1 VAFDPLRTRWKGVDT
16 GDTMDD
22 QEVIWMAT
30 LDEARSAKAALR
42 QKVTGL
48 DGVIGVGVAPEFTT
62 SLGQP
67 PREYPARK
75 HAGPDTSGGSPVE
88 VLAEEVLV
96 SHVAGPGGSW
106 VLQVNVTDPRLV
118 DKIPEE
124 IDDVA
129 VRVRVVGAVRA
140 G

>member
-1 VAFDPLRTRWKGVDT
+1 
-16 GDTMDD
+16 MDD
-22 QEVIWMAT
+22 QEVIGMAT

-42 QKVTGL
+42 EKVAGL

-67 PREYPARK
+67 PREHPTRAQARPA
-75 HAGPDTSGGSPVE
+75 SGSSPVE
-88 VLAEEVLV
+88 VLTEEVSV
-96 SHVAGPGGSW
+96 EEVAGPGGSW
-106 VLQVNVTDPRLV
+106 VLQVNVTDPALV
-118 DKIPEE
+118 DKVPEE
-124 IDDVA
+124 IGDVA

>member
-1 VAFDPLRTRWKGVDT
+1 
-16 GDTMDD
+16 
-22 QEVIWMAT
+22 MAT

-42 QKVTGL
+42 EKVTGL

-62 SLGQP
+62 SLENP
-67 PREYPARK
+67 PREYPARR
-75 HAGPDTSGGSPVE
+75 PGGSGSPRRSRVDVLTDEVSVE
-88 VLAEEVLV
+88 Q
-96 SHVAGPGGSW
+96 VAGPGESW

-118 DKIPEE
+118 DKVPEE

>member
-1 VAFDPLRTRWKGVDT
+1 
-16 GDTMDD
+16 MDD
-22 QEVIWMAT
+22 QEVIGMAT

-42 QKVTGL
+42 KKVTGL
-48 DGVIGVGVAPEFTT
+48 DGVIGVGVAPEFTA
-62 SLGQP
+62 SIGQP

-75 HAGPDTSGGSPVE
+75 QAKSPAGRSPVE
-88 VLAEEVLV
+88 VLSEDELV
-96 SHVAGPGGSW
+96 EQVAGPGGSW
-106 VLQVNVTDPRLV
+106 VLQVNVTDARLV
-118 DKIPEE
+118 DRIPEE

>member
-1 VAFDPLRTRWKGVDT
+1 
-16 GDTMDD
+16 
-22 QEVIWMAT
+22 MAT

-42 QKVTGL
+42 EKVTGL

-67 PREYPARK
+67 PREYPAQK
-75 HAGPDTSGGSPVE
+75 HAEPGSSGRSPVE
-88 VLAEEVLV
+88 VLAEEVSV
-96 SHVAGPGGSW
+96 EQVTGSGGSW
-106 VLQVNVTDPRLV
+106 VLQVNVTDPGLV
-118 DKIPEE
+118 DKVPEE
-124 IDDVA
+124 INDVA

>member
-1 VAFDPLRTRWKGVDT
+1 
-16 GDTMDD
+16 MDD
-22 QEVIWMAT
+22 QEVIGMAT

-67 PREYPARK
+67 PREYPAQK
-75 HAGPDTSGGSPVE
+75 HATSGTSRRSSVE
-88 VLAEEVLV
+88 VLAEEVSV
-96 SHVAGPGGSW
+96 EQVTGSGGSW

-118 DKIPEE
+118 DKVPEE
-124 IDDVA
+124 INDVA

>member
-1 VAFDPLRTRWKGVDT
+1 
-16 GDTMDD
+16 MDD
-22 QEVIWMAT
+22 QEVIGMAT

-42 QKVTGL
+42 AKVTGL

-67 PREYPARK
+67 PREYPAQK
-75 HAGPDTSGGSPVE
+75 HAKSGTSGRSSVE
-88 VLAEEVLV
+88 VLAEEVSV
-96 SHVAGPGGSW
+96 EQVTGSGGSW

-118 DKIPEE
+118 DKVPEE
-124 IDDVA
+124 INDVA

>member
-1 VAFDPLRTRWKGVDT
+1 
-16 GDTMDD
+16 MDD
-22 QEVIWMAT
+22 QEVIGMAT

-42 QKVTGL
+42 EKVTGL
-48 DGVIGVGVAPEFTT
+48 DGVIGVGVAPEFTA
-62 SLGQP
+62 SIGQP
-67 PREYPARK
+67 PREYPGRK
-75 HAGPDTSGGSPVE
+75 QAKSPASRSPVE
-88 VLAEEVLV
+88 VLSEDELV
-96 SHVAGPGGSW
+96 EQVAGPGGSW
-106 VLQVNVTDPRLV
+106 VLQVNVTDARLV

>member
-1 VAFDPLRTRWKGVDT
+1 
-16 GDTMDD
+16 
-22 QEVIWMAT
+22 MAT

-42 QKVTGL
+42 QKVAGL

-62 SLGQP
+62 SFDEP
-67 PREYPARK
+67 PHEHRAR
-75 HAGPDTSGGSPVE
+75 AQAEPRRSGSSPVE
-88 VLAEEVLV
+88 VLAEEVSV
-96 SHVAGPGGSW
+96 EQVTGPGGSW
-106 VLQVNVTDPRLV
+106 VLQVNVTDPGLV
-118 DKIPEE
+118 DKVPEE

>member
-1 VAFDPLRTRWKGVDT
+1 
-16 GDTMDD
+16 
-22 QEVIWMAT
+22 MAT

-42 QKVTGL
+42 DKVAGL

-67 PREYPARK
+67 PPREHRARR
-75 HAGPDTSGGSPVE
+75 HTEPRAAAGSPVE
-88 VLAEEVLV
+88 VLAEEVSV
-96 SHVAGPGGSW
+96 EQVTGPGGSW

-118 DKIPEE
+118 DKVPEE

>member
-1 VAFDPLRTRWKGVDT
+1 
-16 GDTMDD
+16 
-22 QEVIWMAT
+22 MA
-30 LDEARSAKAALR
+30 
-42 QKVTGL
+42 
-48 DGVIGVGVAPEFTT
+48 
-62 SLGQP
+62 
-67 PREYPARK
+67 
-75 HAGPDTSGGSPVE
+75 
-88 VLAEEVLV
+88 
-96 SHVAGPGGSW
+96 HVAGPGGSW

>member
-1 VAFDPLRTRWKGVDT
+1 
-16 GDTMDD
+16 
-22 QEVIWMAT
+22 MAT

-42 QKVTGL
+42 EKVTGL

-67 PREYPARK
+67 PREHLARK
-75 HAGPDTSGGSPVE
+75 HPEPGQSSGSPVD
-88 VLAEEVLV
+88 VLAEEVSV
-96 SHVAGPGGSW
+96 EQVAGTGGSW
-106 VLQVNVTDPRLV
+106 VLQVNVTDPGLV
-118 DKIPEE
+118 DKVPEE

>member
-1 VAFDPLRTRWKGVDT
+1 
-16 GDTMDD
+16 
-22 QEVIWMAT
+22 MAT

-42 QKVTGL
+42 DTVAGL

-62 SLGQP
+62 SLEQP
-67 PREYPARK
+67 PREYRAR
-75 HAGPDTSGGSPVE
+75 AQGEPGGSRGSQVE
-88 VLAEEVLV
+88 VLAEEVSV
-96 SHVAGPGGSW
+96 EQVTGPGGSW

>member
-1 VAFDPLRTRWKGVDT
+1 
-16 GDTMDD
+16 
-22 QEVIWMAT
+22 MAT

-42 QKVTGL
+42 EKVTGL
-48 DGVIGVGVAPEFTT
+48 DGVIGVGVAPEFTA
-62 SLGQP
+62 SIGQP
-67 PREYPARK
+67 PSEYHARK
-75 HAGPDTSGGSPVE
+75 QAQPGTSGRSPVE
-88 VLAEEVLV
+88 VLSEDELV
-96 SHVAGPGGSW
+96 EQVAGPGGSW
-106 VLQVNVTDPRLV
+106 VLQVNVTDARLV

>member
-1 VAFDPLRTRWKGVDT
+1 
-16 GDTMDD
+16 MDD
-22 QEVIWMAT
+22 QEVIGMAT

-67 PREYPARK
+67 PREYRARN
-75 HAGPDTSGGSPVE
+75 HTEPGGSSVE
-88 VLAEEVLV
+88 VLADEVSV
-96 SHVAGPGGSW
+96 EQVTGPGGSW
-106 VLQVNVTDPRLV
+106 VLQVNVTDPGLV
-118 DKIPEE
+118 DKVPEE

>member
-1 VAFDPLRTRWKGVDT
+1 
-16 GDTMDD
+16 
-22 QEVIWMAT
+22 MAT

-67 PREYPARK
+67 PREHPARK
-75 HAGPDTSGGSPVE
+75 HTSPDTSGGSPVE

-96 SHVAGPGGSW
+96 EHVTGPGGSW

>member
-1 VAFDPLRTRWKGVDT
+1 
-16 GDTMDD
+16 MDD
-22 QEVIWMAT
+22 QEVIGMAT

-42 QKVTGL
+42 EKVTGL
-48 DGVIGVGVAPEFTT
+48 DGVIGVGVAPEFTA
-62 SLGQP
+62 SIGQP

-75 HAGPDTSGGSPVE
+75 HAKSGMSPVE
-88 VLAEEVLV
+88 VLSEDELV
-96 SHVAGPGGSW
+96 EQVAGPGGSW
-106 VLQVNVTDPRLV
+106 VLQVNVTDARLV
-118 DKIPEE
+118 DKVPEE

>member
-1 VAFDPLRTRWKGVDT
+1 M

-22 QEVIWMAT
+22 QEVIRMAT

-42 QKVTGL
+42 QKVAGL
-48 DGVIGVGVAPEFTT
+48 DGVIGVGVAPEFTA

-67 PREYPARK
+67 PHQHPARK
-75 HAGPDTSGGSPVE
+75 HGRPGGSPVE

-96 SHVAGPGGSW
+96 DHVGGPGGSW

-118 DKIPEE
+118 DKVPEE

>member
-1 VAFDPLRTRWKGVDT
+1 
-16 GDTMDD
+16 
-22 QEVIWMAT
+22 MAT

-42 QKVTGL
+42 EKVAGL

-67 PREYPARK
+67 PREHPTRAQARPA
-75 HAGPDTSGGSPVE
+75 SGSSPVE
-88 VLAEEVLV
+88 VLTEEVSV
-96 SHVAGPGGSW
+96 EQVTGPGGSW
-106 VLQVNVTDPRLV
+106 VLQVNVTDPALV
-118 DKIPEE
+118 DKVPEE
-124 IDDVA
+124 IGDVA

>member
-1 VAFDPLRTRWKGVDT
+1 
-16 GDTMDD
+16 
-22 QEVIWMAT
+22 MAT

-42 QKVTGL
+42 EKVTGL

-75 HAGPDTSGGSPVE
+75 HTEPGASGGSVE
-88 VLAEEVLV
+88 VLAEEVSV
-96 SHVAGPGGSW
+96 EQVTGPGGSW
-106 VLQVNVTDPRLV
+106 VLQVNVTDPDLV
-118 DKIPEE
+118 DKVPEE
-124 IDDVA
+124 INDVA

>member
-1 VAFDPLRTRWKGVDT
+1 
-16 GDTMDD
+16 MDD
-22 QEVIWMAT
+22 QEVIGMAT

-42 QKVTGL
+42 QKVAGL

-67 PREYPARK
+67 PREHPARK
-75 HAGPDTSGGSPVE
+75 HSDSDTSGGSSVD
-88 VLAEEVLV
+88 VLAEEVSV
-96 SHVAGPGGSW
+96 EQVTGPGGSW

-118 DKIPEE
+118 DKVPEE

>member
-1 VAFDPLRTRWKGVDT
+1 
-16 GDTMDD
+16 MDD
-22 QEVIWMAT
+22 QEVIGMAT

-42 QKVTGL
+42 AKVTGL

-67 PREYPARK
+67 PREYPAQK
-75 HAGPDTSGGSPVE
+75 HAKSGRSSVE
-88 VLAEEVLV
+88 VLAEEVSV
-96 SHVAGPGGSW
+96 EQVTGSGGSW

-118 DKIPEE
+118 DKVPEE

>member
-1 VAFDPLRTRWKGVDT
+1 
-16 GDTMDD
+16 
-22 QEVIWMAT
+22 MAT
-30 LDEARSAKAALR
+30 LDEARAAKAALR
-42 QKVTGL
+42 EEVTRL
-48 DGVIGVGVAPEFTT
+48 SGVIGVGVAPEFTT
-62 SLGQP
+62 PVGQP
-67 PREYPARK
+67 SRDHPPARK
-75 HAGPDTSGGSPVE
+75 RAASDAHGGSPVE
-88 VLAEEVLV
+88 VLSEEALV
-96 SHVAGPGGSW
+96 EQVAGPGGSW

>member
-1 VAFDPLRTRWKGVDT
+1 
-16 GDTMDD
+16 MDD
-22 QEVIWMAT
+22 QEVIGMAT

-42 QKVTGL
+42 EKVTGL

-62 SLGQP
+62 PSGQP

-75 HAGPDTSGGSPVE
+75 HAEPGTSGGSPVE
-88 VLAEEVLV
+88 VLAEEVSV
-96 SHVAGPGGSW
+96 EQVTGPGGSW
-106 VLQVNVTDPRLV
+106 VLQVNVTDPGLV
-118 DKIPEE
+118 DKVPEE